1 MLITAGNETTGVNMK
16 ALLYGSALVAGG
28 LAFSVAAATAS
39 AQTPVSVAIPE
50 GGLARNLAGA
60 REMPDPSLDYKVV
73 FDVGRGNADL
83 DQPDPALLRVARYY
97 NTLAAD
103 GVPPEHLQI
112 AVVIHGQAT
121 DDILDN
127 AEFRSRHQGH
137 DNPSATLIRDMAR
150 AGIRLTVCGQAVLSA
165 KIDPKTILPQI
176 EVTLWALTT
185 FTNLELR
192 GYVPAD

>member
-1 MLITAGNETTGVNMK
+1 MK
-16 ALLYGSALVAGG
+16 TPLCCWVLVAGG
-28 LAFSVAAATAS
+28 LVSFAAATAVS
-39 AQTPVSVAIPE
+39 AQTQPSPAIPE
-50 GGLARNLAGA
+50 GGLAKIVAGA
-60 REMPDPSLDYKVV
+60 KEMPDPSLDYKVV
-73 FDVGRGNADL
+73 FDVGRGSANL
-83 DQPDPALLRVARYY
+83 DHPDPALLRVARYY

-112 AVVIHGQAT
+112 AVVIHGQST

-127 AEFRSRHQGH
+127 VEFRSRHQGH
-137 DNPSATLIRDMAR
+137 DNPNATLIQDMAR

>member
-1 MLITAGNETTGVNMK
+1 MNAPRFCPMLVSSCLALAAFATAGHAQTQAPLAIPG
-16 ALLYGSALVAGG
+16 GG
-28 LAFSVAAATAS
+28 LAKTVP
-39 AQTPVSVAIPE
+39 Q
-50 GGLARNLAGA
+50 A
-60 REMPDPSLDYKVV
+60 REMPDPSLVYKVV
-73 FDVGRGNADL
+73 FDVGRGSPNL
-83 DQPDPALLRVARYY
+83 DEPDPSLMRVARYY
-97 NTLAAD
+97 NTLSAD
-103 GVPPEHLQI
+103 GVPPEHLRI
-112 AVVIHGQAT
+112 VVVIHGQAT

-137 DNPSATLIRDMAR
+137 DNPNAALIRDMAR

-165 KIDPKTILPQI
+165 KIEPQAILPQI